1 MRKSFLFNIFFTLF
15 INLLIKPFWVFG
27 IDRTVQNQ
35 LGEAVYGYF
44 FAVFNFTY
52 LFQILLDFGLQNYN
66 NTEIAAKPSS
76 IKTLLP
82 GLLTSKLLLSLAYIS
97 VTTLFAIWTG
107 YYKASFFPWVLGTQ
121 VLMSLNIYLR
131 TNVSAHRNFVLDAL
145 LSIMDKILMIAVCSL
160 MLWGGI
166 SGFELNIDHYVQAQ
180 TISLLITTVACVISV
195 AGIERNYVWKF
206 DFQLLKKILIDS
218 LPFAATYFLMTIY
231 YRVDTVMIEKLMMGK
246 GAGEAGMY
254 AQSYRIMESVNN
266 LGYLV
271 AGVLLPLFSYRLAAG
286 LSIRQELRHGLGLM
300 AAMSIPIIMAGWWYA
315 PAIIGTLYSGGDVE
329 RSAEVF
335 RLLLLNFFPVAMQ
348 YVLGTLL
355 TAQRNFKWMLWSMS
369 IAVLLNIL
377 LNFLWILQDGALGA
391 ARATLLTQIFM
402 LVSYSIG
409 ILVSF
414 QLKFPIR
421 LIIKLL
427 FYVLALTGIIYLNER
442 LNIEWWWGVMSCG
455 MLSIPLSL
463 LTGVLSKEAFKL
475 RIHG

>member
-35 LGEAVYGYF
+35 LGEAVYGYY
-44 FAVFNFTY
+44 FAIFNFTY

-82 GLLTSKLLLSLAYIS
+82 GLLTSKLLLSLTYIL
-97 VTTLFAIWTG
+97 VTTLFAVWTG
-107 YYKASFFPWVLGTQ
+107 YYKASFFPWLLGNQ

-160 MLWGGI
+160 MIWGNI
-166 SGFELNIDHYVQAQ
+166 AGFELNIDHFVKAQ
-180 TISLLITTVACVISV
+180 TISLIITTIACGFSV

-206 DFQLLKKILIDS
+206 DFPLIKKILIDS

-231 YRVDTVMIEKLMMGK
+231 YRVDTVMIEKLMFGK

-271 AGVLLPLFSYRLAAG
+271 AGVLLPLFSYRMAAG
-286 LSIRQELRHGLGLM
+286 QSIKQELRHGLGLM

-315 PAIIGTLYSGGDVE
+315 PSIIGTLYVGGDVE

-355 TAQRNFKWMLWSMS
+355 TAKRSFKWMLWSMV
-369 IAVLLNIL
+369 IAVIMNIV
-377 LNFLWILQDGALGA
+377 LNFMWILEDGAIGA
-391 ARATLLTQIFM
+391 ARATLFTQLFM
-402 LVSYSIG
+402 QVSYSTA
-409 ILVSF
+409 ILVLF
-414 QLKFPIR
+414 KLKLPIR
-421 LIIKLL
+421 LIFRLL
-427 FYVLALTGIIYLNER
+427 VYVVSLGIIIYVNEKVG
-442 LNIEWWWGVMSCG
+442 IEWWWGVMICG
-455 MLSIPLSL
+455 LLSIPLSL
-463 LTGVLSKEAFKL
+463 LTGVLSKAAFKL
-475 RIHG
+475 RIGE